1 MFDFVIE
8 LTDYWKKLSTMHK
21 ALTGIIFVVVAYYLY
36 NWYQTQQQQSSLS
49 QTTASVENYSGGGD
63 GKADVVCTMYYTT
76 WCKYCNKAKPEWE
89 KVMQEFNGKVVNGKK
104 ILITKID
111 CEKEPEI
118 AEQENIKGYPTFK
131 FNMKGKYYDYPDE
144 PVFQKFKT
152 FIEYLVG
159 LRE

>member
-1 MFDFVIE
+1 MFEFANGITDFWN
-8 LTDYWKKLSTMHK
+8 DLSTMHK
-21 ALTGIIFVVVAYYLY
+21 ALAGVVLLVLLYYVY
-36 NWYQTQQQQSSLS
+36 GWYQNRNAAVMMAAGHDQGMK
-49 QTTASVENYSGGGD
+49 ENYSGE
-63 GKADVVCTMYYTT
+63 ADLVCTMYYTN
-76 WCKYCNKAKPEWE
+76 WCKFCKKAKPEWAQLE
-89 KVMQEFNGKVVNGKK
+89 QEFNGKVVNGKK
-104 ILITKID
+104 IMIVKVD
-111 CEKEPEI
+111 CEKDPEI